1 MQTSSDAPIPGLPGG
16 EGDAEARYQTLLNG
30 VLHGVVFQDADGRI
44 HSANPAAQ
52 RILGLSL
59 AQMQGRDSVD
69 ARWQAIR
76 EDGSP
81 FPGEAHP
88 AMVALRTG
96 QAVEGVVMGVFNP
109 ERAETRWISVS
120 AAPLF
125 RPGELRAHQVMT
137 TFADITDKVRLGF
150 VQVFLAKAHWLI
162 TGEDFFL
169 ALARFL
175 AQHLGV
181 DYVCI
186 DRLVGEGL
194 EAETLA
200 IWVDGHF
207 DDNQRYALKDTPC
220 GEVVGKNVCCFP
232 QGVRQQF
239 PKDQVLQ
246 DMGAE
251 SYLGVTLWGTQGQ
264 PIGLIALIGRR
275 PLADRALAEST
286 LALAGAR
293 AAGELE
299 RREVEDALRRSRA
312 EAHELSARL
321 HSVLES
327 PQGLVV
333 FALDSGYRYT
343 AFTRAHQEVMHRIWG
358 ANITL
363 GMNML
368 DAILD
373 PVDREKAKRHFD
385 RALAGEY
392 FVQVEDY
399 GVPPNRTS
407 YEDRYSPIRDGGGAI
422 SGLSVF
428 VLDITERQR
437 VEQDLRESEGRFRA
451 LFEGAPDA
459 ILLADPAS
467 RTIVDANQAACRLLG
482 RQREAVLGMKQE
494 ALHPPQSEA
503 HSVETFDRHIR
514 EATSEGFTRPLE
526 NRMIRPDGTEV
537 PVEIVAQLVQVSGE
551 TRLMGVFRDITERKQ
566 AEEALRESEQRFRS
580 LFQEVES
587 VAVQSY
593 GPDGITH
600 YWNKASENLYGFTA
614 QEAVGKSL
622 LELIIPPELRA
633 EVSAAMGRMGQ
644 TGQRIPASELSLL
657 RKDGSRVSVYSS
669 HTVVAVPG
677 QPPELFC
684 IDIDLTAFKRAS
696 EGLERSETELRRQ
709 NHLFSALLDILPV
722 GVFMVEVPSGKPLV
736 ANGEAM
742 KLLGRGVLPDASQS
756 CLSEIFK
763 AYTLGTHKPYP
774 VDEMPVVLGMKGLV
788 SRVDDMVVERPD
800 GSTSL
805 LEVFGSP
812 VRDDQGNIW
821 ASLASFFDIT
831 QRKRAEEALREREEL
846 LRLSL
851 QGADLGAWDW
861 DLGSG
866 QVTVNERWW
875 EMLGYQSGELDSHMQ
890 HFDARVHPDDLV
902 GVRAALEAHIR
913 QETPAYESTH
923 RLRHK
928 DGRWIWVLDR
938 GRVILRDGDGAA
950 LRMCGT
956 HLDITESQGQASLEA
971 ARLRLTEFSLSHTLP
986 ELLQAT
992 VDEAAVFA
1000 DSPIGFFHFVDD
1012 DETTINLAAWSTR
1025 TLQEF
1030 CTAKGFNRHYPLQ
1043 QAGVWAD
1050 CLRQR
1055 EAVIHNDYQALPH
1068 RKGLPPGHAHVQR
1081 EMVVPLF
1088 RGERIVAL
1096 LGVGNKPEPYGA
1108 PDIRLVERLAEVAW
1122 VIIERKKA
1130 EEQQRQLQAQLQ
1142 QAQKM
1147 ESLGIL
1153 AGGVAH
1159 DMNNVLGAILGWAS
1173 ASLETQPEGSTTYR
1187 AFDTISRAALRG
1199 GALVRSLLSFARQSP
1214 AEARELDMN
1223 AILREEVHLLERT
1236 TLAKVALELE
1246 LASDLKPMRGD
1257 AGALTHALMNL
1268 CVNAVD
1274 AMPEGGTLT
1283 LRTRNAEPPWIEIQ
1297 VEDTGEG
1304 MPTSVLTK
1312 ALDPFF
1318 TTKGVGKGTGLG
1330 LSMVYS
1336 TVKAHQGEMAIESE
1350 PGWGTCV
1357 TLRFPACN
1365 AEVAPVEAAPAPP
1378 PQRRPEVLAVLLVDD
1393 DELIRSSIQAL
1404 LEAMG
1409 HEATAVA
1416 SGEAALEQMEAGY
1429 GPDVVI
1435 LDMNMPGLGGAG
1447 TLLRLRA
1454 LNATVPVLLAT
1465 GRADQ
1470 AALDL
1475 IAAHP
1480 QVTLL
1485 AKPFTMAQL
1494 KGCLEVLRPRPS

>member
-59 AQMQGRDSVD
+59 AQLQERNSED
-69 ARWQAIR
+69 ARWQIIR

-88 AMVALRTG
+88 AMVALQTG

-186 DRLVGEGL
+186 DRLVGEGM

-200 IWVDGHF
+200 IWFDGHF

-220 GEVVGKNVCCFP
+220 GEVVGKSVCCFP
-232 QGVRQQF
+232 QGVRHQF

-251 SYLGVTLWGTQGQ
+251 SYLGVTLWGAQGQ

-275 PLADRALAEST
+275 PLVDRALAEST
-286 LALAGAR
+286 LALVGAR

-299 RREVEDALRRSRA
+299 RRE
-312 EAHELSARL
+312 
-321 HSVLES
+321 
-327 PQGLVV
+327 
-333 FALDSGYRYT
+333 
-343 AFTRAHQEVMHRIWG
+343 
-358 ANITL
+358 
-363 GMNML
+363 
-368 DAILD
+368 
-373 PVDREKAKRHFD
+373 
-385 RALAGEY
+385 
-392 FVQVEDY
+392 
-399 GVPPNRTS
+399 
-407 YEDRYSPIRDGGGAI
+407 
-422 SGLSVF
+422 
-428 VLDITERQR
+428 
-437 VEQDLRESEGRFRA
+437 SE
-451 LFEGAPDA
+451 
-459 ILLADPAS
+459 
-467 RTIVDANQAACRLLG
+467 
-482 RQREAVLGMKQE
+482 
-494 ALHPPQSEA
+494 H
-503 HSVETFDRHIR
+503 
-514 EATSEGFTRPLE
+514 
-526 NRMIRPDGTEV
+526 
-537 PVEIVAQLVQVSGE
+537 
-551 TRLMGVFRDITERKQ
+551 
-566 AEEALRESEQRFRS
+566 RFRS
-580 LFQEVES
+580 LFQDVES

-600 YWNKASENLYGFTA
+600 YWNKASENLYGYSA

-644 TGQRIPASELSLL
+644 TGQRIPASELSLM

-677 QPPELFC
+677 QPRELFC
-684 IDIDLTAFKRAS
+684 IDIDLTAFKQAS
-696 EGLERSETELRRQ
+696 EELERSEAELRRQ
-709 NHLFSALLDILPV
+709 NHLFSALLDLLPV
-722 GVFMVEVPSGKPLV
+722 GVFMVEAPSGKPLV
-736 ANGEAM
+736 ANGEAL
-742 KLLGRGVLPDASQS
+742 KLLGRGILLDASRNN
-756 CLSEIFK
+756 LSEVYK
-763 AYTLGTHKPYP
+763 AYKYGTRTPYP
-774 VDEMPVVLGMKGLV
+774 LDQMPIVLGMNGQV

-812 VRDDQGNIW
+812 VRDDHGNTW

-831 QRKRAEEALREREEL
+831 ERKRAEDALREREEL

-861 DLGSG
+861 DMASG
-866 QVTVNERWW
+866 HVTVNERWW
-875 EMLGYQSGELDSHMQ
+875 EMLGFQPGELDSHMQ
-890 HFDARVHPDDLV
+890 HFDARVHPDDLAN
-902 GVRAALEAHIR
+902 VRAALEAHIH
-913 QETPAYESTH
+913 QKTPAYESTH

-928 DGRWIWVLDR
+928 DGRWIWILDR
-938 GRVILRDGDGAA
+938 GRVILRDAGGAA

-956 HLDITESQGQASLEA
+956 HLDITESQRQASLEA
-971 ARLRLTEFSLSHTLP
+971 ARLRLTEFPLTHTLP

-992 VDEAAVFA
+992 VDEAAVLA

-1012 DETTINLAAWSTR
+1012 DEKTISLAAWSTR

-1030 CTAKGFNRHYPLQ
+1030 CAAKGFNSHYSLQ

-1055 EAVIHNDYQALPH
+1055 EAVIHNDFEALTH
-1068 RKGLPPGHAHVQR
+1068 RKGLPPGHAQVHR

-1122 VIIERKKA
+1122 VIIERKRA

-1173 ASLETQPEGSTTYR
+1173 ASLETQPEGSATYR

-1199 GALVRSLLSFARQSP
+1199 GTLVRSLLSFARQSP
-1214 AEARELDMN
+1214 AEAHELDMN
-1223 AILREEVHLLERT
+1223 AILQEEVHLLERT
-1236 TLAKVALELE
+1236 TLAKVTLELE
-1246 LASDLKPMRGD
+1246 LAPDLKPMRGD
-1257 AGALTHALMNL
+1257 VGALTHALMNL

-1336 TVKAHQGEMAIESE
+1336 TVKAHQGEMNIESE
-1350 PGWGTCV
+1350 PGWGTRV

-1365 AEVAPVEAAPAPP
+1365 AEVVPVEAAPAPP
-1378 PQRRPEVLAVLLVDD
+1378 PQRRPEALAVLLVDD

-1416 SGEAALEQMEAGY
+1416 SGEAALERMEAGY

-1447 TLLRLRA
+1447 TLPRLRS
-1454 LNATVPVLLAT
+1454 LNARVPVLLAT

-1494 KGCLEVLRPRPS
+1494 KSCLEVLRPRP